1 MKLGLNLSFAVKR
14 WMEPERLAE
23 ICGEELQTDHIQFS
37 WDFIDPWW
45 PEEARRCIAGK
56 FRQAFEEN
64 NLSIDCTFG
73 GNAAYAFPHLLAP
86 DKDQREIALEYFK
99 RAADLTLELG
109 SSVMGSPAGTYSVSD
124 SKDSGRKEV
133 IYQEMIEALF
143 RLADYGKS
151 AGLTQIQIEATP
163 LFSEEPHDIEGSLR
177 LMKSLEGSAIP
188 VRLLLDWGH
197 ALFKPLLG
205 KEADMGLWMRA
216 CSPYIG
222 AIHLQQTDGLWD
234 EHWDFTHQEGMLT
247 AEYIKKTT
255 HESGLDDVYQY
266 LEIVPR
272 YEEFSE
278 NVLNG
283 MKRTMEYLRS

>member
-45 PEEARRCIAGK
+45 PEESRKRIAAR
-56 FRQAFEEN
+56 FRQAFTEHGV
-64 NLSIDCTFG
+64 SIDCTFG

-86 DKDQREIALEYFK
+86 DKDQRGIAFEYFK

-109 SSVMGSPAGTYSVSD
+109 SSVLGSPAGTYSVSD
-124 SKDSGRKEV
+124 SKDPGRKEEL
-133 IYQEMIEALF
+133 YQEMIEALF
-143 RLADYGKS
+143 SLADYGKS
-151 AGLTQIQIEATP
+151 VGLTQIQIEATP
-163 LFSEEPHDIEGSLR
+163 LLNEEPHDIEGSLR
-177 LMKSLEGSAIP
+177 LMKSLEGSVIP
-188 VRLLLDWGH
+188 IRLLLDWGH

-205 KEADMGLWMRA
+205 EEADMGVWMKT
-216 CSPYIG
+216 CGPYIG
-222 AIHLQQTDGLWD
+222 AMHLQQTDGLWD
-234 EHWDFTHQEGMLT
+234 EHWDFTHPEGMLT
-247 AEYIKKTT
+247 AESIKKAT
-255 HESGLDDVYQY
+255 HEGGLDDVYQY

-278 NVLNG
+278 NVLDG
-283 MKRTMEYLRS
+283 MKRTMDYLRS